1 MDRDERENELKQVL
15 GDLYG
20 SYDVSDRDRLLL
32 GAEGALIVGP
42 HSQRYEELLVNKPIH
57 THTHTQCSSG
67 HRR

>member
-42 HSQRYEELLVNKPIH
+42 HSQRYEELLV
-57 THTHTQCSSG
+57 TTQYTYTQCSTANRS
-67 HRR
+67 

>member
-42 HSQRYEELLVNKPIH
+42 HSQHYEELLVTNQYMH
-57 THTHTQCSSG
+57 THAQCSSG